1 MWKTLKEKSPFFR
14 AWFGDWRAND
24 TKTTVRHVTVQS
36 DTRGLHR
43 NIDTGWDI
51 NHSAKV
57 HTESHNS
64 KASISGK
71 AFLPYI
77 DGIIENAVLLNS
89 EISDNE
95 NENSIMFH
103 SLYSV
108 VNDGDNKAI
117 IKLIVEEMKNPG
129 KSIERRAYK
138 LVDIEKL
145 PTSALGSQNANLF
158 AEVDS
163 INNISQLIGI
173 VKAFD
178 KSYNPKPSSVV
189 VDENGMPKKVY
200 HSTSEK
206 FDTFDITKSRSWDG
220 TPDYD
225 LPGFYFSESYDDSAA
240 YGDIVGEYY
249 IKITKPYEGDVYSL
263 RKEKGTYRAAY
274 DYLVSQG
281 YDGVIIDEYG
291 EGAYEY
297 IVLKDVN
304 IKSATDNIGT
314 FDSSNANTKMSK
326 ELSPDEKGIEAEYL
340 NLAKNPKKN
349 EAKLHKLVTKAARAA
364 GYNSPLLYHGTGAF
378 GFTEFD
384 LSKSDDGRTIFLT
397 SNEKIASTYSGV
409 TGTRKVSDVY
419 DKEADKMS
427 LPEISDALNEFVN
440 DTFKDAFEEA
450 AYNYSSYDEKKLDKL
465 VADVDKGLKDLGAV
479 VDASCYVRGA

>member
-1 MWKTLKEKSPFFR
+1 MAADMIGYVISDPDILAKITGEQRNILQRFIDKIASYFHKQDNLFLAIEDEQLRQAYRDVQKEAKAIAEQFKAAIDKMADMPSSEATKKTSGEEVKMSRDLSDEVSTSAVQDIRSIGRKNINDLSTADVKTAEPFARLMWETLKEKSPFFR

-103 SLYSV
+103 SFYSV

-173 VKAFD
+173 VKVFD
-178 KSYNPKPSSVV
+178 KSYNPKPSSLV
-189 VDENGMPKKVY
+189 VDKDGKPKKVY
-200 HSTSEK
+200 HGTNS
-206 FDTFDITKSRSWDG
+206 DFDIFKSSDG
-220 TPDYD
+220 TYW
-225 LPGFYFSESYDDSAA
+225 FSESYDYAESMA
-240 YGDIVGEYY
+240 E
-249 IKITKPYEGDVYSL
+249 ER
-263 RKEKGTYRAAY
+263 RKYCKR
-274 DYLVSQG
+274 
-281 YDGVIIDEYG
+281 
-291 EGAYEY
+291 
-297 IVLKDVN
+297 
-304 IKSATDNIGT
+304 
-314 FDSSNANTKMSK
+314 
-326 ELSPDEKGIEAEYL
+326 
-340 NLAKNPKKN
+340 
-349 EAKLHKLVTKAARAA
+349 
-364 GYNSPLLYHGTGAF
+364 
-378 GFTEFD
+378 
-384 LSKSDDGRTIFLT
+384 IF
-397 SNEKIASTYSGV
+397 
-409 TGTRKVSDVY
+409 
-419 DKEADKMS
+419 
-427 LPEISDALNEFVN
+427 P
-440 DTFKDAFEEA
+440 
-450 AYNYSSYDEKKLDKL
+450 
-465 VADVDKGLKDLGAV
+465 
-479 VDASCYVRGA
+479 